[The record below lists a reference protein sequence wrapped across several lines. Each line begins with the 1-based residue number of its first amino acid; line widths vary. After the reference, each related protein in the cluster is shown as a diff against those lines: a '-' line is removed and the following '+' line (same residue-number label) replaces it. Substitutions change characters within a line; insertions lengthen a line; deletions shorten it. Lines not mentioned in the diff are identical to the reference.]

1 MDARGLVVVGREVD
15 DRQGA
20 GRPVVVQRLAAPRW
34 GAPVTVG
41 PCPAIAVPMVAVPP
55 TPKQGVMEAAIATA
69 AAPGMA
75 AGSGR
80 RMEID
85 PQIAPDIDPAIALDI
100 ALENGPDIALENGP
114 AIAPVTGS
122 VIAPQID
129 LESASVIAPVP
140 SIGIRTTAQGPDGF
154 AIGTI
159 VTAIAVVPG
168 MNGVSRPSA
177 PVRATTRA
185 VPLGRMQH
193 RRLQRPLPPRT
204 T

>member
-1 MDARGLVVVGREVD
+1 
-15 DRQGA
+15 
-20 GRPVVVQRLAAPRW
+20 
-34 GAPVTVG
+34 
-41 PCPAIAVPMVAVPP
+41 
-55 TPKQGVMEAAIATA
+55 MEAAIATA

-114 AIAPVTGS
+114 DIALENGPAIAPVTGS

-129 LESASVIAPVP
+129 LESASGIAPAP
-140 SIGIRTTAQGPDGF
+140 STGIRTTAQGPHVF

-159 VTAIAVVPG
+159 VTAIAVAPG

-177 PVRATTRA
+177 PARATTRG
-185 VPLGRMQH
+185 VPHGRMQH
-193 RRLQRPLPPRT
+193 RRLPRPLPQRT

>member
-1 MDARGLVVVGREVD
+1 MAVRGQGEAGVV

-20 GRPVVVQRLAAPRW
+20 GHPVAVHPLVAPRW
-34 GAPVTVG
+34 AAPAVVAR
-41 PCPAIAVPMVAVPP
+41 CPAIAVPMAAVRPMQNRAVTEP
-55 TPKQGVMEAAIATA
+55 VIATDRA
-69 AAPGMA
+69 RGMV
-75 AGSGR
+75 AGTGR
-80 RMEID
+80 GMEIA

-100 ALENGPDIALENGP
+100 ALENGRD
-114 AIAPVTGS
+114 IAPVTGS

-140 SIGIRTTAQGPDGF
+140 SIGIRTTAQVPHGF

-177 PVRATTRA
+177 PVRASTRA

>member
-1 MDARGLVVVGREVD
+1 
-15 DRQGA
+15 
-20 GRPVVVQRLAAPRW
+20 
-34 GAPVTVG
+34 
-41 PCPAIAVPMVAVPP
+41 
-55 TPKQGVMEAAIATA
+55 
-69 AAPGMA
+69 
-75 AGSGR
+75 
-80 RMEID
+80 MEID